1 MATTG
6 IYSRLFRPAATP
18 EESNDQ
24 SQSDQISDQV
34 AQMGILL
41 NGSVLPEERLEGNSF
56 NLVQGAYGAFDHATD
71 HNSIRGLVSGA
82 TFSKRCKVS
91 GHATIS
97 GVTFTDE
104 GSDPEAELVHVSIP
118 TGTEKGVLFIN
129 CVFVRSPTSPAEHV
143 LIDSGGKV
151 IFIGCA
157 FRGRSQSSGNVINN
171 AGAAANVQA
180 IGCFNFTAEAN
191 LGANVT
197 NVGVLKV

>member
-6 IYSRLFRPAATP
+6 IYSRLFRPASTP

-34 AQMGILL
+34 AQMGLLL

-56 NLVQGAYGAFDHATD
+56 NLVQGVYGAFDHTTD
-71 HNSIRGLVSGA
+71 HNSVRGLVSGA
-82 TFSKRCKVS
+82 SFSKRCKVS
-91 GHATIS
+91 G
-97 GVTFTDE
+97 VTFDD
-104 GSDPEAELVHVSIP
+104 GASDPEAELVHVSIP

-151 IFIGCA
+151 IFIGCT

-171 AGAAANVQA
+171 AGPAGNVQA